1 MGLPPVNFEAMKNLK
16 EGQKVK
22 IVTRPVTDE
31 DRKANRYYE
40 HMAGLTG
47 TVKSVFAEDQI
58 AISIDRDSLSAVSK
72 GVHKTSIERMREKV
86 VTGVSEEQR
95 KLLTPEELKFEA
107 NFMLLVRSEDLEP
120 V

>member
-1 MGLPPVNFEAMKNLK
+1 MKDFR

-22 IVTRPVTDE
+22 IVTRPVTED

-47 TVKSVFAEDQI
+47 TITSVFAVDQI
-58 AISIDRDSLSAVSK
+58 AVSIDRDALTSVSK
-72 GVHKTSIERMREKV
+72 SVHKTSVDRMREKV
-86 VTGVSEEQR
+86 ANSVSEEQR
-95 KLLTPEELKFEA
+95 KLLTTEELKFEA